1 MKEAL
6 FWKQPFEKRLAKK
19 MPLAVR
25 CNACR
30 RKCLIPENS
39 FGFCKVRKNEK
50 GKLISLSYGKNLTSE
65 IDPIEKKPLFHFHP
79 GSKVLGVSTFGCNF
93 SCQMCQNFNISKEF
107 DESMISAL
115 SFTSPEQVIESA
127 LENKVEGIAF
137 TYTEPTIFIEY
148 ALDIMKL
155 AKKNNLFNVFV
166 SNGYMTEE
174 VLVQCKKYLDAI
186 NVDLKG
192 NKDFYKNVCGNVKI
206 DEVKKSIK
214 WLYKNKIHLE
224 LTYLI
229 VPSFNDKKEFFE
241 EAAEF
246 VLSMSD
252 KIPLHF
258 SAFFPAYKLDFL
270 PRTSPLTVH
279 TAKETAEKKG
289 LKYVYAGNLREEENS
304 YCPECKNLLIS
315 RLYFDSKIKGIKQG
329 KCSECN
335 KKVDFK
341 L

>member
-6 FWKQPFEKRLAKK
+6 FWKTESKG
-19 MPLAVR
+19 VR

-30 RKCLIPENS
+30 RHCLIS
-39 FGFCKVRKNEK
+39 DGKTGFCKVRKNID
-50 GKLISLSYGKNLTSE
+50 GKLVSLSYGKNLTSE
-65 IDPIEKKPLFHFHP
+65 IDPIEKKPLFHFFP

-93 SCQMCQNFNISKEF
+93 ACQHCQNYHISKEF
-107 DESMISAL
+107 DESMINSIP
-115 SFTSPEQVIESA
+115 FTSPEKVIELA
-127 LENKVEGIAF
+127 LKNKVQGIAY

-155 AKKNNLFNVFV
+155 AKENNLFNVFV
-166 SNGYMTEE
+166 SNGYMTKE
-174 VLVQCKKYLDAI
+174 VLKESKKYLDAI

-192 NKDFYKNVCGNVKI
+192 SSDFYKNICGNVDI
-206 DEVKKSIK
+206 QGVKESIE
-214 WLYKNKIHLE
+214 WIYKNKIHLE

-252 KIPLHF
+252 EIPLHF
-258 SAFFPAYKLDFL
+258 SAFFPTYKLNFL

-279 TAKETAEKKG
+279 EAKKTAEKKG
-289 LKYVYAGNLREEENS
+289 IKYVYAGNLRDEENS
-304 YCPECKNLLIS
+304 YCPNCKNLLVF
-315 RLYFDSKIKGIKQG
+315 RLYFDSEIKGIKKG
-329 KCSECN
+329 KCIKCG
-335 KKVDFK
+335 KKADFVLDSK
-341 L
+341 KS